1 MKRLIVLGSL
11 FCSSFYGVNAQ
22 TSESPVKGSL
32 VGFSVNGTDFQT
44 PAEIKA
50 TSLHDVL
57 KNKDFSS
64 LRRLDVGFSIMYW
77 KGLTKNFDFSARY
90 NGLFSDNAKS
100 GSFSNSAS
108 TDYSNE
114 LEASLHARPFSDNH
128 LFNPFLSAGLGGG
141 TYNGKVAPYA
151 PLGVGLQINLAS
163 ITYIFLQ
170 ANYRVSL
177 DKSRLDNSLFYSI
190 GITETMSAPKVK
202 ASKMAPP
209 PPPIPT
215 VVIKD
220 RDNDGVVDSLDACPD
235 VAGLA
240 KFNGCPDTDGDG
252 IADKDDKCPTVSGL
266 ARYQGCPI
274 PDRDGDGINDEED
287 KCPDVAGL
295 ARYQGCPIPDTDK
308 DGVNDEEDKCPTI
321 PGVKENAGCP
331 VVKEEIVKKVAA
343 SAKAIFFA
351 TGSAKLLP
359 KSFKSLNSVATIL
372 KADNDLKLDIEGY
385 TDNAGKAA
393 KNQLLSEQ
401 RAKAVLDYLTKK
413 ASVDASKLTSAGF
426 GDAQPIAS
434 NKTAKGRALNRRVIL
449 KPKYY

>member
-1 MKRLIVLGSL
+1 MKKIFVLASL
-11 FCSSFYGVNAQ
+11 FCSSFFATNAQ
-22 TSESPVKGSL
+22 TSDSPVKGSL
-32 VGFSVNGTDFQT
+32 IGFGFNGTDFQT

-64 LRRLDVGFSIMYW
+64 LRRLDVGFSLLYW
-77 KGLTKNFDFSARY
+77 KGLTKNVDFSARY

-100 GSFSNSAS
+100 AGSNSATNTS
-108 TDYSNE
+108 DYSNE
-114 LEASLHARPFSDNH
+114 LEASIHARPFSDSH
-128 LFNPFLSAGLGGG
+128 VLNPFISAGVGGG

-151 PLGVGLQINLAS
+151 PLGIGLQFNLAS

-177 DKSRLDNSLFYSI
+177 DKSKVDNSLFYSF
-190 GITETMSAPKVK
+190 GITESISTPK
-202 ASKMAPP
+202 ALKMAPP
-209 PPPIPT
+209 PPPIP
-215 VVIKD
+215 VIEVKD

-252 IADKDDKCPTVSGL
+252 IPDKDDKCPAVAGL

-274 PDRDGDGINDEED
+274 PDRDKDGINDEED

-295 ARYQGCPIPDTDK
+295 ARYQGCPIPDSDN

-321 PGVKENAGCP
+321 PGVKENNGCP

-351 TGSAKLLP
+351 SGSARLLP
-359 KSFKSLNSVATIL
+359 KSFKSLNSVAAIL
-372 KADNDLKLDIEGY
+372 KADASLKLDIEGY
-385 TDNAGKAA
+385 TDNSGKAA

-401 RAKAVLDYLTKK
+401 RARAVLDYFTKK
-413 ASVDASKLTSAGF
+413 AGIEAARLSSAGF
-426 GDAQPIAS
+426 GDTQPIAS
-434 NKTAKGRALNRRVIL
+434 NKTAKGKALNRRVIL